1 MQLHM
6 FWALY
11 IHAADAQEVQGEP
24 RRSRRRSGTTC
35 ATCAS
40 CSGAGRGTRASCALR
55 HVPAL
60 DETLENYA
68 TRGAY
73 DEWWAAK
80 ENDFT
85 RFFGTSTPTSRRR

>member
-11 IHAADAQEVQGEP
+11 IHAADAQDVQGDSDKQ
-24 RRSRRRSGTTC
+24 RRGL
-35 ATCAS
+35 
-40 CSGAGRGTRASCALR
+40 GRPAQPAAAVLGLALHEQGELALR

-60 DETLENYA
+60 DETLENYT

-73 DEWWAAK
+73 DEWWAQEGERLHRASGP
-80 ENDFT
+80 T
-85 RFFGTSTPTSRRR
+85 TPTSPSR

>member
-1 MQLHM
+1 MWGWPWHK
-6 FWALY
+6 
-11 IHAADAQEVQGEP
+11 GEL
-24 RRSRRRSGTTC
+24 
-35 ATCAS
+35 
-40 CSGAGRGTRASCALR
+40 ALR

-73 DEWWAAK
+73 DDWWAKK

-85 RFFGTSTPTSRRR
+85 RFFGTSTPTSPPR

>member
-11 IHAADAQEVQGEP
+11 IHAADAQEVQGDSAKQEEVWDDLRNLRQLFWKWP
-24 RRSRRRSGTTC
+24 WHKGEL
-35 ATCAS
+35 
-40 CSGAGRGTRASCALR
+40 ALR
-55 HVPAL
+55 HVAAL
-60 DETLENYA
+60 DQTLEDYC

-73 DEWWAAK
+73 DEWWAKK

-85 RFFGTSTPTSRRR
+85 